1 MDAIPELRMERRGS
15 DRETLSI
22 PVRPPKNQQSE
33 VKDIFEY
40 MDAKSWTR
48 IDGRDP
54 DAMHGEMRLRP
65 RASQHPGAPP
75 YKPTLQTEGH
85 FEKMDTNRW
94 RRSRSCAQRDAAQ
107 TGSLSASWCAPLKT
121 NIPNRRTFSNRW
133 T

>member
-22 PVRPPKNQQSE
+22 PVRPPKHQQSE
-33 VKDIFEY
+33 LKDIFEY

-54 DAMHGEMRLRP
+54 DAMLGEMRLRP

-75 YKPTLQTEGH
+75 YKPTLRIEGH
-85 FEKMDTNRW
+85 FEKMDTI
-94 RRSRSCAQRDAAQ
+94 DGGDPGAAHRE
-107 TGSLSASWCAPLKT
+107 TRLRPGASQHPGAP
-121 NIPNRRTFSNRW
+121 P
-133 T
+133 